1 MSVLPGLEVG
11 GRDDGKVGNL
21 PFQVVPVP
29 VAYKKTNDKIALKH
43 ACYKQGPK
51 SHILEK
57 KSQYILPPSWIKIWP
72 SIFEVE
78 IK

>member
-29 VAYKKTNDKIALKH
+29 VAYKKNDKIALKH
-43 ACYKQGPK
+43 AYYKQGPK

-57 KSQYILPPSWIKIWP
+57 KIAIYLPS
-72 SIFEVE
+72 ELD
-78 IK
+78 